1 MISINHYTK
10 RGRNMDQRK
19 MNSEPVV
26 EEYEDSYEDEGNSFG
41 RRIPLDKFLVIML
54 TVITV
59 FMALIMWQNNQ
70 KNELEKQEA
79 YLVPVMINL
88 QEENLLLEYG
98 FLPSDV
104 GLGEIR
110 SAWVANP
117 CYETAHVYS
126 DALEAVL
133 DYLSGD
139 SKTHEIFIRSK
150 AVFQV

>member
-1 MISINHYTK
+1 
-10 RGRNMDQRK
+10 MDQRK
-19 MNSEPVV
+19 MSNEPVV
-26 EEYEDSYEDEGNSFG
+26 EEYEDSYEDDGNSFR

-79 YLVPVMINL
+79 YLVSVMINL

-110 SAWVANP
+110 SAWVENP
-117 CYETAHVYS
+117 CYETAHAYS

-133 DYLSGD
+133 DYLSGE

-150 AVFQV
+150 AVYQV